1 MKYLFLDDERNPTDV
16 TWLHD
21 FDPTLDWVVARTF
34 DEACEYVVNHG
45 IPDVISFDH
54 DLGVGRSGK
63 DFANWLINY
72 DLDHGI
78 MPDGFS
84 FTVHS
89 MNPIGRR
96 NIQSL
101 LQSYIGDKNS

>member
-21 FDPTLDWVVARTF
+21 FDPTLDWAVVRSF
-34 DEACEYVVNHG
+34 DEACGYVVNHG

-78 MPDGFS
+78 MPTGFS

-89 MNPIGRR
+89 MNPIGRS

-101 LQSYIGDKNS
+101 LQSYIGSKHS